1 MTTDHPP
8 RWNGDRYG
16 AHRPRPATTPTA
28 ADRAEMAD
36 LELAARLERR
46 ADADL
51 ELAARLERRV
61 DADDY
66 TDAARLWDLA
76 ARAADLATRP
86 DALTV
91 EHLDA
96 LAQSALA
103 LAVDAEHRSRK
114 Q

>member
-28 ADRAEMAD
+28 ADRAEM
-36 LELAARLERR
+36 
-46 ADADL
+46 ADL

>member
-36 LELAARLERR
+36 LELVARLNTR
-46 ADADL
+46 AAAGRALIEGDRWAFWRLAADYAALAVHPMPTVADL
-51 ELAARLERRV
+51 
-61 DADDY
+61 D
-66 TDAARLWDLA
+66 DLA
-76 ARAADLATRP
+76 QR
-86 DALTV
+86 
-91 EHLDA
+91 
-96 LAQSALA
+96 ALA

>member
-1 MTTDHPP
+1 M
-8 RWNGDRYG
+8 
-16 AHRPRPATTPTA
+16 TTPTD
-28 ADRAEMAD
+28 ADRAEIAD
-36 LELAARLERR
+36 LELAARIKQR
-46 ADADL
+46 A
-51 ELAARLERRV
+51 